1 MNRRNFLSLIG
12 VSGLVAISPIIISAV
27 FVNSQPPRSND
38 SSSKSTGISL
48 YVSPNGNDNWSGK
61 LETVNAENTDGPFA
75 TIQRARNEIRQLK
88 RLQSGRL
95 SQSVTVFLRGGTYF
109 LSEPVIFTPEDSG
122 TANFS
127 IAYKKY
133 RDEQPIVSGGRAIAN
148 WSKQDNLWV
157 ADLPDVKT
165 GKWNFRLLRVDN
177 TWAIRARYP
186 NFKPED
192 PLKGGWLFAKQLTK
206 AWEKGNFN
214 SGVANFHNI
223 GDRLQWKI
231 VVPKA
236 GNYRVWVRYA
246 QNMKA
251 YGFASMDG
259 HTIFRTGNDK
269 QTPLQN
275 LADTGSFSNYIWS
288 LAATIDL
295 SAGEQT
301 LSWENVK
308 GGGISLDALCLT
320 QDPNWNPDR
329 ALKILAND
337 SYELQPPEPEKD
349 LLLIQAEAC
358 IEKSGKDL
366 QVPNLEAAERT
377 SYNRIAIDPERYP
390 QWQEW
395 KEAQV
400 HIFPDATWVNAIL
413 PVTGIDRNAGIVY
426 VNSSLNLRSGNRF
439 FIANVREALDSPNEW
454 YLNKSKGELVYW
466 AAAPNFPND
475 VQVIAPAMDRLFVL
489 QGDRDRQSY
498 IEHLHFQGITFQDT
512 DYTLANDYYKPTD
525 AAIWL
530 STARSCAIEDCTFT
544 CLGGHGI
551 KLDCSSYENQIV
563 KNRMRHLGQ
572 GGIILLGDTTNQPF
586 NNTIAFN
593 DIHDCGQVYKHVAGV
608 YVSTGSGNR
617 IAHNRIYRM
626 PRYGISL
633 KSFDINNYSHQ
644 NIIEFNEIVDSNLE
658 TSDTGAIETLGRDK
672 QISNNI
678 IRYNLIRNVVGM
690 GTTKDGK
697 IISPHYTWGIY
708 LDDYSSGI
716 KIYGNIVEGTVMGA
730 INIHGGKNNLVENN
744 IFIDGATN
752 QINLASVNGDTS
764 LLTGNVI
771 RRNIIVYKESKAT
784 LLSDD
789 DKTEQRD
796 RMVDCDFNL
805 YWQKDGMD
813 LLKTEFKLTPEGNF
827 ARWQAAGF
835 DRNSIVADPLFVDP
849 DKGDYR
855 LKSDS
860 PAWKLGFKPIP
871 IEQIAHKHFQFR
883 GN

>member
-1 MNRRNFLSLIG
+1 MNRRSFLSLIG
-12 VSGLVAISPIIISAV
+12 LSWLVSISPIIIGAI
-27 FVNSQPPRSND
+27 FVDSQPQRSKD
-38 SSSKSTGISL
+38 SSSKLTGLSL
-48 YVSPNGNDNWSGK
+48 YVSPHGNDNWSGK
-61 LETVNAENTDGPFA
+61 LKTVNSENTDGPFA

-88 RLQSGRL
+88 LLQGGRL

-109 LSEPVIFTPEDSG
+109 LSEPIIFTPEDSG
-122 TANFS
+122 TVNFP
-127 IAYKKY
+127 IAYKRY
-133 RDEQPIVSGGRAIAN
+133 QDEQPIVSGGKTIAN
-148 WSKQDNLWV
+148 WRKQDNFWL

-165 GKWNFRLLRVDN
+165 GKWNFRLLRVGN

-186 NFKPED
+186 NFEPEE
-192 PLKGGWLFAKQLTK
+192 PLKGGWLFAKQSNN

-259 HTIFRTGNDK
+259 HTIFRTGNGK

-275 LADTGSFSNYIWS
+275 LSDTGSFSNYVWS

-320 QDPNWNPDR
+320 EDPNWNPDR

-337 SYELQPPEPEKD
+337 SYELQASEPGKD

-358 IEKSGKDL
+358 IQKNGKDL

-377 SYNRIAIDPERYP
+377 SYNRLAIDLNRYP
-390 QWQEW
+390 QWLEW
-395 KEAQV
+395 KEAEV
-400 HIFPDATWVNAIL
+400 HIFPDASWVNAIL
-413 PVTGIDRNAGIVY
+413 PVTGNDREAGIIY

-439 FIANVREALDSPNEW
+439 FITNVRETLDSPNEW
-454 YLNKSKGELVYW
+454 YLDKSKGELAYW

-489 QGDRDRQSY
+489 QGDRDRQNY

-512 DYTLANDYYKPTD
+512 NYTLANDYYKPTD

-551 KLDCSSYENQIV
+551 KLEQSSYENHII
-563 KNRMRHLGQ
+563 KNRITFLGQ
-572 GGIILLGDTTNQPF
+572 GGIILLGDTANQPF

-593 DIHDCGQVYKHVAGV
+593 EIHDCGQIYKHVAGV

-617 IAHNRIYRM
+617 IAHNHIYRM

-633 KSFDINNYSHQ
+633 KSFDLNNYSHQ

-658 TSDTGAIETLGRDK
+658 TNDTGAIETLGRDK
-672 QISNNI
+672 QTSNNI

-690 GTTKDGK
+690 GTTKDGT

-708 LDDYSSGI
+708 LDDYSSGT
-716 KIYGNIVEGTVMGA
+716 KVYGNIVEGTVMGG

-752 QINLASVNGDTS
+752 QINLGSVNGDAS
-764 LLTGNVI
+764 WLEGNVI
-771 RRNIIVYKESKAT
+771 RRNIIIYKDSQAT

-789 DKTEQRD
+789 AKTGQRD

-805 YWQKDGMD
+805 YWQKDGTD
-813 LLKTEFKLTPEGNF
+813 LTKTQSQLTPEGSF
-827 ARWQAAGF
+827 SQWQAAGF
-835 DRNSIVADPLFVDP
+835 DRNSIVANPLFVDP

-860 PAWKLGFKPIP
+860 PALKLGFKPIP